1 MDDERRT
8 KVKPGFRQKGAS
20 MNHVAALQVVDEVQK
35 FFLPEDLQALQD
47 HIDKLEQDIESLKK
61 EARETA
67 TQTSETWHDNFGFE
81 DATKKMRGIKTRLD
95 DLKLLLS
102 SASVYEPDG
111 DTSKVQIG
119 RHVVIWDELKN
130 VDDEFTIG
138 GFIVLGEREDV
149 VSYMAP
155 LVQLIMGAK
164 VGDIRDGEVNGTSR
178 KIRIQEIS

>member
-1 MDDERRT
+1 MDEERKT

-20 MNHVAALQVVDEVQK
+20 ANHVAALQVVDEEK
-35 FFLPEDLQALQD
+35 KYFLTEDLQALQN
-47 HIDKLEQDIESLKK
+47 HIGKLEQDIESLKK

-102 SASVYEPDG
+102 SASVYVPD
-111 DTSKVQIG
+111 DDISQVDIG
-119 RHVVIWDELKN
+119 RHVVVFDELTNFKDKFK
-130 VDDEFTIG
+130 VG
-138 GFIVLGEREDV
+138 GFLVLDDSGDV

-155 LVQLIMGAK
+155 LAQLIIGAK
-164 VGDIRDGEVNGTSR
+164 VGDIRDGIVNGTPR
-178 KIRIQEIS
+178 KVCIQEIS